1 MSRPGNHPE
10 VSLGG
15 RLLRDLLATRNWFL
29 VTGLGPE
36 ALMGGPFTRKDPAT
50 GNMSCLDMF
59 IISREL
65 LPYVKKLRIDSKR
78 EMAVGRAVKR
88 GGQYEMVYSDNF
100 TSLLT
105 ISDLPRENEIKQQ
118 KQTVWN
124 LSKEGGWN
132 MYKVL
137 TDDYSEA
144 LERMLDKEDTINN
157 KMTKFDK
164 IHDKIKN

>member
-1 MSRPGNHPE
+1 
-10 VSLGG
+10 
-15 RLLRDLLATRNWFL
+15 
-29 VTGLGPE
+29 
-36 ALMGGPFTRKDPAT
+36 MGGPFTRKDPAM

-78 EMAVGRAVKR
+78 EMAVCRAVKR

-105 ISDLPRENEIKQQ
+105 ISNLPRENEIKQQ

-132 MYKVL
+132 MVIFIAKYRGIFSMNAIVRYCES
-137 TDDYSEA
+137 T
-144 LERMLDKEDTINN
+144 
-157 KMTKFDK
+157 
-164 IHDKIKN
+164 